1 MRNTTST
8 DWNNGINFIPMK
20 KLAFIILALTLFN
33 TTMQAQ
39 SKDEKEVIALVETL
53 RQAMMK
59 ADKAVLENIAS
70 EDLTY
75 GHSSGTLEDKAAFV
89 DAIASRKNEF
99 VKIDFPDLT
108 VKLTKNGAA
117 IVRHKIVGDT
127 RNDGKPGTVNIGVL
141 LIFEKQKGQWKMIA
155 RQAYKL

>member
-1 MRNTTST
+1 
-8 DWNNGINFIPMK
+8 MK
-20 KLAFIILALTLFN
+20 KIILVILSLTLFN
-33 TTMQAQ
+33 TMISAQ
-39 SKDEKEVIALVETL
+39 SKDEKEIIALMETL
-53 RQAMMK
+53 RKAMMN
-59 ADKAVLENIAS
+59 ADKTVLENIAS

-99 VKIDFPDLT
+99 LKIDFPDLS
-108 VKLTKNGAA
+108 VKFTKNNTAL
-117 IVRHKIVGDT
+117 VRHKIVGDT

-141 LIFEKQKGQWKMIA
+141 EIFEKQKGQWKMIA

>member
-1 MRNTTST
+1 
-8 DWNNGINFIPMK
+8 MK
-20 KLAFIILALTLFN
+20 KIILVIFSLTLFN
-33 TTMQAQ
+33 TMISAQ
-39 SKDEKEVIALVETL
+39 SKDEKEIIALMETL
-53 RQAMMK
+53 RKAMMN
-59 ADKAVLENIAS
+59 ADKTVLENIAS

-99 VKIDFPDLT
+99 LKIDFPDLS
-108 VKLTKNGAA
+108 VKFTKNNTAL
-117 IVRHKIVGDT
+117 VRHKIVGDT

-141 LIFEKQKGQWKMIA
+141 EIFEKQKGQWKMIA

>member
-1 MRNTTST
+1 
-8 DWNNGINFIPMK
+8 MK
-20 KLAFIILALTLFN
+20 KIILVFLSLTLFN
-33 TTMQAQ
+33 TMMSAQ
-39 SKDEKEVIALVETL
+39 SKDEKEVIALMETL
-53 RQAMMK
+53 RNAMMN

-70 EDLTY
+70 EDLSY

-89 DAIASRKNEF
+89 NAIASRKNEF
-99 VKIDFPDLT
+99 LKIDFPDLS
-108 VKLTKNGAA
+108 VKFTKNNTA

-141 LIFEKQKGQWKMIA
+141 EIFEKQKGQWKMIA

>member
-1 MRNTTST
+1 
-8 DWNNGINFIPMK
+8 MK
-20 KLAFIILALTLFN
+20 KIILVIFSLTLFN
-33 TTMQAQ
+33 TMMSAQ
-39 SKDEKEVIALVETL
+39 SKDEKEIIALMETL
-53 RQAMMK
+53 RKAMMN

-70 EDLTY
+70 EDLSY

-99 VKIDFPDLT
+99 LKIDFPDLS
-108 VKLTKNGAA
+108 VKFTKNNTAL
-117 IVRHKIVGDT
+117 VRHKIIGDT

-141 LIFEKQKGQWKMIA
+141 EIFEKQKGHWKMIA